1 MAENKK
7 ETKKKTSRSKVK
19 ELEKEL
25 EQVRA
30 ELEEMK
36 DKYLRLMAE
45 FDNYKKRTAKEKL
58 EMHRQ
63 AVEEVIGKL
72 LSVFDDFDRAKEL
85 ADDEN
90 SPETFSEGVELVY
103 KKLQDVLKSLGV
115 ERIVPTGEAFNP
127 DEHEAI
133 TRVAVDDEERK
144 GKVIETVEKG
154 YRVKDKII
162 RHPKVI
168 VGH

>member
-115 ERIVPTGEAFNP
+115 ERIVPTGEEFNP

-133 TRVAVDDEERK
+133 TRVPVEDEERK

>member
-1 MAENKK
+1 MAENKN

-58 EMHRQ
+58 EMRNQ

-115 ERIVPTGEAFNP
+115 ERIVPTGETFNP

-133 TRVAVDDEERK
+133 TRVQVDDEERK